1 MQGDRRAAPETLR
14 HALVPAR
21 RDRHPDP
28 AMPASQRPLGRDLA
42 AAAQPGRSGLNPR
55 LTAARTQTIE
65 VSQVTRESPTNLSHT
80 RRNMNPPEQSDPTA
94 TVTTT
99 TTTQHPASTRRGA
112 VCNPMFHAGVRTLQS
127 TVRIPASAGT
137 ASN

>member
-28 AMPASQRPLGRDLA
+28 ALPASQRPLGRDLA

-80 RRNMNPPEQSDPTA
+80 PGGPPAVVLSDP
-94 TVTTT
+94 
-99 TTTQHPASTRRGA
+99 P
-112 VCNPMFHAGVRTLQS
+112 CNFELRCK
-127 TVRIPASAGT
+127 RW
-137 ASN
+137 

>member
-28 AMPASQRPLGRDLA
+28 ALPASQRPLGRDLA

-80 RRNMNPPEQSDPTA
+80 RSPPKHRALSAPPDSMARRPQTREGCP
-94 TVTTT
+94 
-99 TTTQHPASTRRGA
+99 STRENSAQVADRLVDRGA
-112 VCNPMFHAGVRTLQS
+112 REHNLKDVSLD
-127 TVRIPASAGT
+127 
-137 ASN
+137 

>member
-28 AMPASQRPLGRDLA
+28 ALPASQRPLGRDLA

-80 RRNMNPPEQSDPTA
+80 PALPTVLPIVGIA
-94 TVTTT
+94 C
-99 TTTQHPASTRRGA
+99 QDQGRDRGRAEA
-112 VCNPMFHAGVRTLQS
+112 VA
-127 TVRIPASAGT
+127 
-137 ASN
+137 

>member
-28 AMPASQRPLGRDLA
+28 ALPASQRPLGRDLA

-80 RRNMNPPEQSDPTA
+80 RSYWPSPGLSVPPPI
-94 TVTTT
+94 V
-99 TTTQHPASTRRGA
+99 
-112 VCNPMFHAGVRTLQS
+112 
-127 TVRIPASAGT
+127 GT
-137 ASN
+137 DQELLRDRLVL